1 MIESNLN
8 KFQVPASFPLDRV
21 GERIFVIGIG
31 LIGGSIVLDIK
42 SLRPEATIFGIDSN
56 ESHLDE
62 AIALGVIDAG
72 STFDDLV
79 NADFVI
85 VSVPVDA
92 ALTVLPKVLDAIG
105 EQTIVFEVG
114 STKIPICEAVSNHP
128 RRRNFIATHP
138 IAGTE
143 FSGPSAAITGLFQ
156 GKTNIICE
164 VEKTSFKLQEK
175 ALDLFKQMG
184 MRIRYMDPK
193 SHDKHIAYVSHLSH
207 ISAFMLG
214 KTVIEKEKH
223 EQDIFDMAGS
233 GFESTVRLAKS
244 SPAMWTPIFKQN
256 RKQVVKTLEE
266 YISNLTQFKDLLVNE
281 DYDAI
286 FEEMESVN
294 RIKEILNGMSPS
306 TLKAEAVNK

>member
-1 MIESNLN
+1 MKVYI
-8 KFQVPASFPLDRV
+8 
-21 GERIFVIGIG
+21 IGIG
-31 LIGGSIVLDIK
+31 LIGGSMALDIK
-42 SLRPEATIFGIDSN
+42 NVYPSATVYGIDSN
-56 ESHLDE
+56 ESHVKQALD
-62 AIALGVIDAG
+62 LGVIDEAAQME
-72 STFDDLV
+72 DLS

-85 VSVPVDA
+85 VSVPVDV
-92 ALTVLPKVLDAIG
+92 ALTLLSTILDAIG
-105 EQTIVFEVG
+105 DNTIVFEVG
-114 STKIPICEAVSNHP
+114 STKAPICEAVANHS

-143 FSGPSAAITGLFQ
+143 FSGPSAALHNLFN

-164 VEKTSFKLQEK
+164 VERTTFKLQEK
-175 ALDLFKQMG
+175 ALALFKAMG

-214 KTVIEKEKH
+214 KTVINKEKD

-256 RKQVVKTLEE
+256 KLEVVEALEG
-266 YISNLTQFKDLLVNE
+266 YIANLTHFKDLLVKDEYN
-281 DYDAI
+281 AI
-286 FEEMESVN
+286 FDEMESVN
-294 RIKEILNGMSPS
+294 KIKEILNGMNV
-306 TLKAEAVNK
+306 KK